1 LSTSLLLE
9 QAQRREARLK
19 FLPNPDELECAFDSS
34 SICLL
39 TDDGSWLSLQVAQSL
54 IQRGW
59 KVVVLSFPKFVIPES
74 NDWPD
79 TIASFALV
87 DLSEG
92 HLQQQLEAIERQYG
106 SIRAFIHLNPVNVT
120 AQTAKS
126 LLKQVFLIAK
136 QLKKSLNAATQL
148 GRSWF
153 VTALHLDG
161 HLGTG
166 KTTEFEPIVGGFLGL
181 TKTLNL
187 EWERVFCR
195 SIDFSRELETEVIVR
210 SLLAELFDP
219 NRLLVEVG
227 YSRQGRVTL
236 VAEPE
241 TMPISPIIT
250 THSISPDSVFLVSG
264 GGRGITAK
272 CAIALAQSYPCKFI
286 LLGRSSLDPE
296 PIWAQGCLTEDGL
309 KQNAI
314 ANLSQTEK
322 PTPAKIQKLVK
333 SILAQRE
340 IAQTLHAIAQAGG
353 QAEYL
358 SVDITNVS
366 DLQAKLTPVLQIFGN
381 VTGIVHGAGVL
392 ADKLIEHKSA
402 ADFEVVY
409 TTKIE
414 GLKSILACVN
424 IEQINHLVLFSSA
437 AGFYG
442 NVGQSDYAIANEIL
456 NKFAHNFKRQH
467 RNCQVISFNWGP
479 WESGMVTPELK
490 QLFAQ
495 RGVEVIPVEVG
506 TQVFVNQLIT
516 GNSETVQV
524 LVGSAL
530 VTPSVALESDLKT
543 YRIRRKL
550 TREANPFLEDH
561 VIGGNPVLPAAFSVA
576 WLVNIAEALYFGYK
590 FFHCQKYKI
599 LKGIVFDETLADEY
613 IVDLQEIKKNC
624 DLEIELIATIWS
636 ETSKGKMR
644 YHYQSNLTLVR
655 EIPKAPVYEKLDH
668 QKQEQQ
674 IINSSP
680 YQDGTLFH
688 GSSFQG
694 VKSVLKITPE
704 KLTMEC
710 ILPKVNESYYGQF
723 SAKTFNPIAA
733 DIQLQCMLI
742 GTRHFYDAAGLP
754 SRCQKGEHFQN
765 IPFGKPFYVSMEVQS
780 SSETKLVADV
790 TAHDREGKI
799 YSRVFGQ
806 ELTIS
811 KQLNSL
817 FLSVKNQDTT
827 NFIPFWRKF
836 FGVEHPVA
844 EGLYSALYRRFVNKV
859 VLEDTKEF
867 YSLDGKPKLYLANH
881 QVGIESILF
890 VFAISALS
898 NSIIHTVAKVEH
910 QQSWVSELSS
920 HIYSYP
926 QLKNPELIL
935 YFDRDNQLS
944 MLKLLS
950 SLKKVIPE
958 QRNSLLVHV
967 QGTRALSCRQ
977 PVKDLSAVFIDLALE
992 LNIPIIPVKFVGG
1005 LPVEPLETRLEFPVG
1020 YTYQNYHLGKA
1031 IYPETLKAMGNVER
1045 KSLILERLN
1054 QLGGIPEKCF
1064 PHPPNL
1070 NFEREVQLWM
1080 KQSGVS
1086 EMCAVLYK
1094 VLEEIPN
1101 PTEEIRTLLAGIRQ
1115 GKIEVSDSPE
1125 DIWLEK
1131 FGKWLS
1137 QG

>member
-9 QAQRREARLK
+9 QAQRSEARLK
-19 FLPNPDELECAFDSS
+19 FLPTPDELECAFDSS

-59 KVVVLSFPKFVIPES
+59 KVVVLSFPKFVIPETR
-74 NDWPD
+74 DWPD

-92 HLQQQLEAIERQYG
+92 HLQQQLEAIAHQYG
-106 SIRAFIHLNPVNVT
+106 SIRAFIHLNPVDVT
-120 AQTAKS
+120 AQTAKT

-136 QLKKSLNAATQL
+136 YLKKSLNAATQL

-241 TMPISPIIT
+241 TMPISAKNVTHPIT
-250 THSISPDSVFLVSG
+250 SDSVFLVSG

-358 SVDITNVS
+358 SVDVTNVS

-381 VTGIVHGAGVL
+381 VTGIIHGAGVL

-456 NKFAHNFKRQH
+456 NKFAHQLKGQH
-467 RNCQVISFNWGP
+467 PNCHVISFNWGP

-490 QLFAQ
+490 QLFSQ
-495 RGVEVIPVEVG
+495 RGIEVIAVEVG

-530 VTPSVALESDLKT
+530 VTPSVALESDLKN

-550 TREANPFLEDH
+550 TLEANPFLEDH
-561 VIGGNPVLPAAFSVA
+561 VIGGNPVLPATCSVA
-576 WLVNIAEALYFGYK
+576 WMANTCEQLYPGYK
-590 FFHCQKYKI
+590 FFGCDNYKV
-599 LKGIVFDETLADEY
+599 LKGIVFDDTLADEY
-613 IVDLQEIKKNC
+613 IVDLQELKKTC

-644 YHYQSNLTLVR
+644 YHYQSNLTLVG
-655 EIPKAPVYEKLDH
+655 EIPKSPVYEKFDH
-668 QKQEQQ
+668 KQDPK

-688 GSSFQG
+688 GYSFQG
-694 VKSVLKITPE
+694 VKSVLNITPE

-710 ILPKVNESYYGQF
+710 ILPKINESYYGQF

-742 GTRHFYDAAGLP
+742 WVRSFYQAASLP
-754 SRCQKGEHFQN
+754 LSCKRGEHFQD
-765 IPFGKPFYVSMEVQS
+765 IPLNKNFYVSMEVQS
-780 SSETKLVADV
+780 SSETKLVANIIS
-790 TAHDREGKI
+790 HDQEGKI
-799 YSRVFGQ
+799 YSRVFGS
-806 ELTIS
+806 EVTIS

-817 FLSVKNQDTT
+817 FLYVKNQDTT
-827 NFIPFWRKF
+827 KFIPFWRKF
-836 FGVEHPVA
+836 LGVEHPVV
-844 EGLYSALYRRFVNKV
+844 EGLYSALYRRFANKV

-867 YSLDGKPKLYLANH
+867 YSLDKQPKLYLANH

-898 NSIIHTVAKVEH
+898 NSIINTVAKVEH

-926 QLKNPELIL
+926 QLKNPELIF
-935 YFDRDNQLS
+935 YFDRDNQSS

-950 SLKKVIPE
+950 SIKKVITE
-958 QRNSLLVHV
+958 NRNSLLVHV

-1031 IYPETLKAMGNVER
+1031 IYPETLKVLGNVER

-1054 QLGGIPEKCF
+1054 QLGGIPETAS
-1064 PHPPNL
+1064 PHPPDFD
-1070 NFEREVQLWM
+1070 FEREVQLWM
-1080 KQSGVS
+1080 KQTGVS
-1086 EMCAVLYK
+1086 EIRAVLYK

-1101 PTEEIRTLLAGIRQ
+1101 PTDEIRTLLAGIRQ

-1125 DIWLEK
+1125 GRWLGK
-1131 FGKWLS
+1131 FGHWLS
-1137 QG
+1137 KH